1 MKKYYLTIITLILAS
16 NYKYLPINTYNEYK
30 LIDAIKHSRPN
41 HLIKIL
47 NKINLTKEE
56 RKQCRTLASHVIN
69 HRQNKMYINQLKPKA
84 HPIISAPMFL
94 IAGYMILMKS
104 QDITDLIKSNRA
116 PIKYFCN
123 RPLISIIGSL
133 SIVGGLYNLKKIP
146 YYRTHKKKYQDSIKV
161 LSIL

>member
-1 MKKYYLTIITLILAS
+1 MKKYYLTIIILILAL
-16 NYKYLPINTYNEYK
+16 NYKYLSINSYNEYK
-30 LIDAIKHSRPN
+30 LTDIIKHSKPN

-56 RKQCRTLASHVIN
+56 RKKYRTLASHVIN
-69 HRQNKMYINQLKPKA
+69 HRQNKIYINQLKPKA

-104 QDITDLIKSNRA
+104 QDITNLISNRG
-116 PIKYFCN
+116 PIKYFCT
-123 RPLISIIGSL
+123 RSLISILGSL

-146 YYRTHKKKYQDSIKV
+146 YYRTHKQKYQDSIKV
-161 LSIL
+161 LNML